1 MVLLC
6 LCCELDAKKVAAS
19 FDRSALKYKLL
30 PERNTKYETIPFPN
44 SILISMNEWEKVFY
58 FSCSFLL
65 ETIAAYRIIVIG
77 KVGV

>member
-44 SILISMNEWEKVFY
+44 SILISMNEWENIYAVGLDWMEISEWGEVK
-58 FSCSFLL
+58 STLRCS
-65 ETIAAYRIIVIG
+65 
-77 KVGV
+77 